1 MAKREEIQYV
11 RYYATGSTAV
21 KLDPQPERRK
31 KARPAVKPAQQRI
44 AIPFDPLAWIGT
56 AVAVVMVLCVMVG
69 FFQLNHINDQVAQAQ
84 TDLTALKN
92 QHYELEKNYENG
104 YDLVDVANAAKAMG
118 LVPMAEVEQ
127 ITIHIPEPEV
137 VEELPWWQEWWMEF
151 RAMFE

>member
-1 MAKREEIQYV
+1 MAKRDEIQYV

-31 KARPAVKPAQQRI
+31 KTRPAAKPVQEQI
-44 AIPFDPLAWIGT
+44 TIPIDPLAIVGT
-56 AVAVVMVLCVMVG
+56 VVAIVMVLCVIVG
-69 FFQLNHINDQVAQAQ
+69 FVQLNHANDQVAQAQ
-84 TDLTALKN
+84 SELSALKN

-104 YDLVDVANAAKAMG
+104 YDLADVADAAKAMG
-118 LVPMAEVEQ
+118 LVPVSEVQQ